1 MIGQQPAPARDRTLI
16 LAALLVL
23 AAAGWLLVVRQS
35 AVMGNAM
42 TGWAA
47 GMSTPLFL
55 LMWVAMMVAMM
66 LPAASPM
73 LLTFARISASR
84 RERGQVFVPTWIFVS
99 AYLAVWTLFGVLAY
113 GAAVQADR
121 LVHDSS
127 WLMEHVGRLGGSLLI
142 LAGLY
147 QFSPLKH
154 VCLRKCRTPLG
165 FLLGCWR
172 EGSLGAFRMGL
183 EHGIYCLGCCWL
195 LFLLL
200 FPLGVMNV
208 AAMAV
213 LTALILAEKAFPA
226 GQQIA
231 RIAGLTLLA
240 YGVLVI
246 FVPRALPTGM

>member
-1 MIGQQPAPARDRTLI
+1 MD
-16 LAALLVL
+16 
-23 AAAGWLLVVRQS
+23 
-35 AVMGNAM
+35 
-42 TGWAA
+42 
-47 GMSTPLFL
+47 
-55 LMWVAMMVAMM
+55 
-66 LPAASPM
+66 
-73 LLTFARISASR
+73 
-84 RERGQVFVPTWIFVS
+84 
-99 AYLAVWTLFGVLAY
+99 
-113 GAAVQADR
+113 
-121 LVHDSS
+121 
-127 WLMEHVGRLGGSLLI
+127 HVGRLGGSLIL

-165 FLLGCWR
+165 SLLGCWR

-183 EHGIYCLGCCWL
+183 EHGMYCLGSCWL

-208 AAMAV
+208 AAMVV
-213 LTALILAEKAFPA
+213 LTALIFVEKTFPA

-231 RIAGLTLLA
+231 RIAGLALSA